1 MITMPFYTET
11 KNKRKMI
18 GYIWNKGKKGCTFDS
33 MENLRH
39 LNVRNGRVGIQPRG
53 GKVFI
58 GIC

>member
-1 MITMPFYTET
+1 MITTPFYTEM
-11 KNKRKMI
+11 KNRRKMI

-53 GKVFI
+53 G
-58 GIC
+58 